1 VRSDIDFE
9 GVRLKAGDMVMAP
22 TIVVT
27 LDDAYNDDPL
37 AVRLGRAARKH
48 STFGKGSH
56 TCPGAHLARM
66 EMKIVLREWFARIPE
81 FRLAAEPGLRFA
93 NGIVGSVKPFVLEW
107 DV

>member
-1 VRSDIDFE
+1 
-9 GVRLKAGDMVMAP
+9 
-22 TIVVT
+22 
-27 LDDAYNDDPL
+27 
-37 AVRLGRAARKH
+37 
-48 STFGKGSH
+48 
-56 TCPGAHLARM
+56 M